1 MPVPDVAVP
10 VLCPTAGEPRV
21 RPGPAHL
28 DPARPGPAYY
38 LATKSLLTSRKMKK
52 HSSLGV

>member
-10 VLCPTAGEPRV
+10 VLRPAVGSLGERLPCSQ
-21 RPGPAHL
+21 PSPAQ
-28 DPARPGPAYY
+28 PSAY

-52 HSSLGV
+52 HSSWGV